1 MLVDSLKFEILKE
14 NVANYY
20 RPDSDEM
27 VRINAEIDYFESMK
41 WGDYIYFLSK
51 LIPDLEE
58 HKLSL
63 SGSSM
68 DSYMIYKSYKFMPN
82 NEKLYNQR
90 ALDNLFNSALTLDIE
105 VSAESKRALF
115 SELFPIGKIIEDS
128 LLSSDFKYHESLI
141 DTENPN
147 IMKELII
154 VYKKNAEEPSPQ
166 VVKDIQD
173 KIEKGNLKRDGIPQ
187 QYFLITI
194 TGRVCNR

>member
-1 MLVDSLKFEILKE
+1 MMFRRYNHEAFHICFTCDPDDLLRCSVDDFRVSVFCCG
-14 NVANYY
+14 
-20 RPDSDEM
+20 R
-27 VRINAEIDYFESMK
+27 
-41 WGDYIYFLSK
+41 GDC
-51 LIPDLEE
+51 
-58 HKLSL
+58 
-63 SGSSM
+63 SG
-68 DSYMIYKSYKFMPN
+68 
-82 NEKLYNQR
+82 
-90 ALDNLFNSALTLDIE
+90 
-105 VSAESKRALF
+105 AESKRALF

>member
-1 MLVDSLKFEILKE
+1 
-14 NVANYY
+14 
-20 RPDSDEM
+20 
-27 VRINAEIDYFESMK
+27 
-41 WGDYIYFLSK
+41 
-51 LIPDLEE
+51 
-58 HKLSL
+58 
-63 SGSSM
+63 
-68 DSYMIYKSYKFMPN
+68 MIYKSYKFMPN
-82 NEKLYNQR
+82 NEKLYNQK
-90 ALDNLFNSALTLDIE
+90 AEHNLFNSALTLDVE

>member
-1 MLVDSLKFEILKE
+1 
-14 NVANYY
+14 
-20 RPDSDEM
+20 
-27 VRINAEIDYFESMK
+27 
-41 WGDYIYFLSK
+41 
-51 LIPDLEE
+51 
-58 HKLSL
+58 
-63 SGSSM
+63 
-68 DSYMIYKSYKFMPN
+68 MPN